1 MKVPFANFRPMHN
14 ELRDQAMDAFSK
26 IYENGWFIDGENCSK
41 FENDFASYC
50 SAGMCIGCG
59 NGLDA
64 LRLILQAAGIGKDDE
79 VIVPA
84 QTFIATALAVTYV
97 GAKPVYVDIEPEFFC
112 IDPDKLEAAITRA
125 TKAVIMV
132 HLYGQVG
139 RFDEVAA
146 IAKAHNLMI
155 IEDAAQAHGAVY
167 RGRRAGSLGDAA
179 GFSFYPGK
187 NLGALGDSGA
197 VCVSDRQLGELI
209 RMLRNYGSRKKY
221 VHEYKGCNSRLDEL
235 QAAVLNLKLAYLD
248 RWTQDR
254 RRIAKLYLDGIK
266 NPSVKLPAVNKDG
279 SPVWHIFAIQV
290 GEREKFQGY
299 LKEQGID
306 TQIHY
311 PTAMH
316 LHPAYQELGYRKG
329 DFPVAESSA
338 AQELSLPMYYGM
350 TNEEIE
356 YVIHCINTC
365 GI

>member
-1 MKVPFANFRPMHN
+1 MNIPFVDFGPMHH
-14 ELRDQAMDAFSK
+14 ELQEQMLNAFSTVYDK
-26 IYENGWFIDGENCSK
+26 SRFIEGENCGR
-41 FENDFASYC
+41 FEEEFARYC
-50 SAGMCIGCG
+50 GIPMCIGCG

-64 LRLILQAAGIGKDDE
+64 LRLILQAAGIGEGDE

-97 GAKPVYVDIEPEFFC
+97 GAKPVYVDIEYEFFC
-112 IDPDKLEAAITRA
+112 LNPDKLEAAITPA

-146 IAKAHNLMI
+146 IARAHRLMV
-155 IEDAAQAHGAVY
+155 IEDAAQAHGALY
-167 RGRRAGSLGDAA
+167 RGRHAGSLGDAA

-187 NLGALGDSGA
+187 NLGALGDAGA
-197 VCVSDRQLGELI
+197 VCVSDSRLGELI
-209 RMLRNYGSRKKY
+209 HMLGNYGSREKY

-235 QAAVLNLKLAYLD
+235 QAAFLGLKLACLD
-248 RWTQDR
+248 RWNQDR

-266 NPSVKLPAVNKDG
+266 NTAVRLPAVNPEG
-279 SPVWHIFAIQV
+279 EPVWHIFAIQAD
-290 GEREKFQGY
+290 ERGKLQNY
-299 LKEQGID
+299 LRMHGVD

-316 LHPAYQELGYRKG
+316 LHPAYRDLGYCEG

-338 AQELSLPMYYGM
+338 AHELSLPIYYGM
-350 TNEEIE
+350 TEEKAD
-356 YVIHCINTC
+356 YVIRCINNYKA
-365 GI
+365 